1 MAVWHLGEGRLQKL
15 GAVAFPKEST
25 VLDSP
30 FPCSHSPPPE
40 GYKRNRC
47 RARPSLRLKGRLY
60 PSGNGE
66 QRWEVSTPPS
76 RRPECNRQHKDGA
89 EERAENGESQV
100 KRPRGPPDP
109 VGREQPPMG
118 RGRESPSSAPLRSRD
133 TGWRLESLAVWSAGP
148 CVHPPPRPALGFSWP
163 LRLSPTGRGGRSS
176 GQHGL
181 PWPPERG
188 L

>member
-1 MAVWHLGEGRLQKL
+1 MAVWHLGEGRLQEKL

-89 EERAENGESQV
+89 EERAKRRISSQEAQGPSGPCGQGAASYGE
-100 KRPRGPPDP
+100 GPGEP
-109 VGREQPPMG
+109 Q
-118 RGRESPSSAPLRSRD
+118 LRSTPVQRH
-133 TGWRLESLAVWSAGP
+133 RLEVRKSGSLV
-148 CVHPPPRPALGFSWP
+148 C
-163 LRLSPTGRGGRSS
+163 RSLCPS
-176 GQHGL
+176 TTQASS
-181 PWPPERG
+181 
-188 L
+188 

>member
-1 MAVWHLGEGRLQKL
+1 M
-15 GAVAFPKEST
+15 GAVAFPKAST
-25 VLDSP
+25 
-30 FPCSHSPPPE
+30 CSGLP
-40 GYKRNRC
+40 
-47 RARPSLRLKGRLY
+47 LY
-60 PSGNGE
+60 PSPTHLPLKDTREISAGPGPASA
-66 QRWEVSTPPS
+66 QGWALSLPGWGAGQGWEMSAPPS
-76 RRPECNRQHKDGA
+76 RRPNATDSTRMGQRKGP
-89 EERAENGESQV
+89 NGESQV
-100 KRPRGPPDP
+100 KRPRAVRT
-109 VGREQPPMG
+109 VGKWGEAG
-118 RGRESPSSAPLRSRD
+118 RAPLRSRD

>member
-1 MAVWHLGEGRLQKL
+1 MAVWHLGEGRLQEKL

-47 RARPSLRLKGRLY
+47 RARPSLQLKGRLY

-89 EERAENGESQV
+89 EERAENENLKS
-100 KRPRGPPDP
+100 RGP
-109 VGREQPPMG
+109 GALRTLWAGSSLLAG
-118 RGRESPSSAPLRSRD
+118 RGRESPSSAPLHSGPE
-133 TGWRLESLAVWSAGP
+133 TQAG
-148 CVHPPPRPALGFSWP
+148 G
-163 LRLSPTGRGGRSS
+163 
-176 GQHGL
+176 
-181 PWPPERG
+181 
-188 L
+188 